1 MLFGKIKHLS
11 ALDRVLESLA
21 AAGFCISAFK
31 SSLDFLRIVMCFEE
45 EDEVMGVYFPNEL
58 VVPTNQFLKKKKKIL
73 KDSRELKWK
82 CVCQHCFSN

>member
-58 VVPTNQFLKKKKKIL
+58 VVPTNQFFKKKKKNPKRL
-73 KDSRELKWK
+73 KRTEMEMCLPTL
-82 CVCQHCFSN
+82 FL

>member
-31 SSLDFLRIVMCFEE
+31 SSPDFLRIVMCFEE
-45 EDEVMGVYFPNEL
+45 EDEVVECIFLTNWPFPQ
-58 VVPTNQFLKKKKKIL
+58 TSF
-73 KDSRELKWK
+73 
-82 CVCQHCFSN
+82 